1 MCLQRHLFFWRGWIP
16 LINCPSNEAHYKW
29 YGILECYLPPWYILS
44 CYQTRFTGGGFEH
57 EAPASI
63 MSGNSCLQP
72 FLSIQGSN
80 SHPEWLALRLK
91 GSEIFSPSMRASC
104 FTPSTS
110 WTGHF
115 LAKSIRQPAGRALHS
130 ISFSSHSNINPLVA
144 SSVAPW
150 SLVNRRQMGPDDS
163 FQLRF
168 PSKLS
173 FKCASGFL
181 ADPRMWAR
189 KESSQVKKK

>member
-1 MCLQRHLFFWRGWIP
+1 MGLQGPVQGLQHFLHCLHSQQLEALPREQVESWGSSWTLPTPLLMCLQRHLFFWRGWIP
-16 LINCPSNEAHYKW
+16 LINCPSNEAHCKW
-29 YGILECYLPPWYILS
+29 YGLLECYLPPWYILS

-80 SHPEWLALRLK
+80 PQPEWLALRLK

-110 WTGHF
+110 
-115 LAKSIRQPAGRALHS
+115 
-130 ISFSSHSNINPLVA
+130 
-144 SSVAPW
+144 
-150 SLVNRRQMGPDDS
+150 
-163 FQLRF
+163 
-168 PSKLS
+168 
-173 FKCASGFL
+173 
-181 ADPRMWAR
+181 
-189 KESSQVKKK
+189 